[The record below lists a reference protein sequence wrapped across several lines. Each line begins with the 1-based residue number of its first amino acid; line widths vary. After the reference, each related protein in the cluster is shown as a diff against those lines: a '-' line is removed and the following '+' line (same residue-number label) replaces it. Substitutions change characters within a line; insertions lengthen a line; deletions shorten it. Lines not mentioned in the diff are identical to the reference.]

1 MSSESDEAPKLYF
14 WTQIMREIKLIITKN
29 DIDVPDIIHS
39 SFITFSL
46 FPAFDEELADLGWS
60 LVSELA
66 QVDGDQTVVNP
77 GEVEVH
83 RTNFLSKWI
92 LADIGETTAKSRFVE

>member
-1 MSSESDEAPKLYF
+1 
-14 WTQIMREIKLIITKN
+14 MREIKLIITKN

-77 GEVEVH
+77 SEEKVH
-83 RTNFLSKWI
+83 RADFFSEWI
-92 LADIGETTAKSRFVE
+92 LTDIGETTAKGRLIE